1 MPNDLEEQVE
11 LWKTGVEALKAN
23 AMAERVKR
31 ISYIRQIQYGD
42 DPKRVFNWLIRDRTP
57 MSEIDP
63 EILHTF
69 FEDRWKRGEEL
80 TDNFDFKLQNTMSN
94 KMKEK
99 FIDELMNTEKMS
111 TLIRTR
117 GNLSAPGL
125 DELTNPIIK
134 IERKSTTETMIEVMQ
149 TLINSGICPM
159 I

>member
-1 MPNDLEEQVE
+1 
-11 LWKTGVEALKAN
+11 
-23 AMAERVKR
+23 
-31 ISYIRQIQYGD
+31 
-42 DPKRVFNWLIRDRTP
+42 

-111 TLIRTR
+111 PLIHTR

-134 IERKSTTETMIEVMQ
+134 IERKSTTEIMIEVIQ

-159 I
+159 IWKNK